1 MEAGTPRLPL
11 DIQARPPAD
20 GLRRRC
26 HDPGEQGVKE
36 TPNHRGCGNYFLLTA
51 ETLEGFGR
59 LRKAEQNPEGGLDNL
74 ARDY

>member
-11 DIQARPPAD
+11 DIQARLPAD

-26 HDPGEQGVKE
+26 HNPGEQGVKE
-36 TPNHRGCGNYFLLTA
+36 TPNHRGRGNYFLLTA
-51 ETLEGFGR
+51 KALGVFGR

-74 ARDY
+74 ASDY